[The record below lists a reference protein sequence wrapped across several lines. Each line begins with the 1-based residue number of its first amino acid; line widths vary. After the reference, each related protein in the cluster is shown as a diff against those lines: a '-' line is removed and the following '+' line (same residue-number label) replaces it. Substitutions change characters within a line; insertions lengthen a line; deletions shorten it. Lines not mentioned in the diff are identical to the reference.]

1 VETSYTHKTFITTL
15 LTPFQMRGSD
25 LEIETYS
32 TGLEKK
38 RKEKKIFRGIFFHA
52 GRLGVQ

>member
-1 VETSYTHKTFITTL
+1 
-15 LTPFQMRGSD
+15 MRGSD